1 MYELE
6 SREEQQLRFNS
17 NVERSL
23 TSLESRLQRVELQLT
38 KIECVLYGNGTPGL
52 KTLIYIILA
61 IVTLLLPIDVA
72 AKFLF

>member
-1 MYELE
+1 MYEIE
-6 SREEQQLRFNS
+6 SRGEQQLRFNS

-23 TSLESRLQRVELQLT
+23 ASLESRLQRVEAQLT
-38 KIECVLYGNGTPGL
+38 KIEGVLYGNGTPGL

-72 AKFLF
+72 AKLLL